1 MSLPEHVHLIDTGLF
16 GYQNYGAS
24 YVIGCSEL
32 ALVDPGTSNAVSAI
46 ESWFTEGSADL
57 SDLASIV
64 LTHIHLDH
72 AGATG
77 ELVRM
82 VPDLKVY
89 VHERGVPYLVD
100 PADLIESVK
109 QATGD
114 RFPQYGT
121 LAPVPQKNIVPI
133 KNETTISI
141 GDLDLLALPT
151 SGHAPHHISY
161 LEKESR
167 IMFPGDSA
175 GLYVDH
181 QLIPTTPPPSFN
193 LEESISSLE
202 KMKEKRPSTLL
213 FPHFGTRKNPL
224 ELMDKYQELLVDW
237 VNSIRDKYLAGT
249 PREELDS
256 WVVRNFDQW
265 LGNGFTEEELLMNLS
280 GVIRYL
286 SWRSS

>member
-1 MSLPEHVHLIDTGLF
+1 MSLPEYVHLIDTGLF
-16 GYQNYGAS
+16 GYQKYGAS
-24 YVIGCSEL
+24 YVIGSSEL
-32 ALVDPGTSNAVSAI
+32 ALVDPGTSNAVSTIAN
-46 ESWFTEGSADL
+46 WFTEASADL
-57 SDLASIV
+57 SDLTGVI

-89 VHERGVPYLVD
+89 VHERGAPHLVD
-100 PADLIESVK
+100 PAGLIESVK

-114 RFPQYGT
+114 RFSEYGT
-121 LAPVPQKNIVPI
+121 FTPVPQENIVPI

-141 GDLDLLALPT
+141 GNLDLMALPT

-161 LEKESR
+161 LEKESQV
-167 IMFPGDSA
+167 MFPGDSA

-193 LEESISSLE
+193 LKKSLSSLE
-202 KMKEKRPSTLL
+202 KMKEKRPSTFL
-213 FPHFGTRKNPL
+213 FPHFGVATSPL
-224 ELMDKYQELLVDW
+224 ELMEKYQELLANWVD
-237 VNSIRDKYLAGT
+237 SIRSKYLAGT
-249 PREELDS
+249 PREELNS
-256 WVVRNFDQW
+256 WVVKNFDQW

-286 SWRSS
+286 SWRNS